1 MEFTCPLIITTTRM
15 FIEPF
20 MVRALIAAV
29 LLGPLCGL
37 LGVFATA
44 RRMAFFSD
52 TVSHGALAGIA
63 LGLWIGLANPTIS
76 LVAVSLLIGAAML
89 WLKENTEL
97 LSDTIMALLL
107 SGSVAIGIII
117 LSLLESRPGD
127 IHRYLFGDILA
138 IGWSEVWQSGVLA
151 VVAGTALMLRLRELT
166 LVTANEDLAHVCG
179 ISLKR
184 YNLIFVLALTLTVAM
199 TIRLLGIVLVTSLLV
214 IPPAAARNVSK
225 NLRQHLILSFCIG
238 FLGSLGGVILSYFV
252 NVPCGPAIVVSC
264 IGMFVLSLIV
274 GRLQQ
279 KASPVLAKV

>member
-1 MEFTCPLIITTTRM
+1 MFT
-15 FIEPF
+15 EPF

-76 LVAVSLLIGAAML
+76 LIAVSLLIGAAML
-89 WLKENTEL
+89 WLKQNTEL

-107 SGSVAIGIII
+107 SGSVAIGMII

-138 IGWSEVWQSGVLA
+138 IGWPEVWQSGLLTA
-151 VVAGTALMLRLRELT
+151 IAGCTLMFRLREMT

-184 YNLIFVLALTLTVAM
+184 YNFVFVIGLTLAVAL

-214 IPPAAARNVSK
+214 IPPAAARNVSR
-225 NLRQHLILSFCIG
+225 NLRQHLILSFWVG
-238 FLGSLGGVILSYFV
+238 FLGSFGGVLFSYFV
-252 NVPCGPAIVVSC
+252 NVPCGPAIVVAS
-264 IGMFVLSLIV
+264 IVIFIASLIW
-274 GRLQQ
+274 GRLRNRVTP
-279 KASPVLAKV
+279 AIVKV